1 MADPRLTRLHPYIRD
16 RQEQLVLN
24 HKAIEGGRPYIAAR
38 LSRHACESE
47 TSWQGTRTIG
57 GNVQGI
63 QGRKDRAF
71 LVNYAGR
78 IARKINQLVTSGDIK
93 REGIDPAFERDA
105 SATGLSIGQF
115 MDRVGEFLTA
125 GGWAWIGIDR
135 MAAPV
140 DDQGQPRQ
148 RSQAEREAS
157 GDRVWWT
164 AWRAYEV
171 VDWRF
176 GPGGNAL
183 EWLIT
188 EERKE
193 EGGDDPNKAPVP
205 MILRTIWTPGGG
217 VRLYAKAETPDKVER
232 EEQFTIGANVVPFVP
247 VGVPTGCP
255 CWFDDVE
262 MVCASILNLESAHN
276 ENLVQSVF
284 PQLIMPTGII
294 EWIMQQANASFDRAV
309 TMARGLNYPI
319 IEPAE
324 AKGVTRYLQPSASD
338 LEAIPNEITRR
349 RADLF
354 EIVGMAL
361 SRDSAQVESAEAKRI
376 GLLDVSAVLA
386 QRAEILQTAE
396 GAAVAM
402 SKRIDPAFAVYAPI
416 YPTAFD
422 VGDIKG
428 ELESLLLI
436 STAALPD
443 GAKRELAK
451 AFVRKLVKVGKV
463 DKVREAELLAEADA
477 DQVPDDL
484 AAFSAA
490 GRPADGAIQDTALN
504 GAQVASLLE
513 IAIQAASKGLPIET
527 AKEIAQAAFPAIGPE
542 EIAKIF
548 APLVNFKPAQ
558 QPAQGFAG

>member
-24 HKAIEGGRPYIAAR
+24 YKAIEGGRPYIAAR

-57 GNVQGI
+57 GNVAGI

-78 IARKINQLVTSGDIK
+78 IARKINQLVTSGDIT
-93 REGIDPAFERDA
+93 REGIDPKFERDA

-164 AWRAYEV
+164 AWRAHEV

-232 EEQFTIGANVVPFVP
+232 EEKFTIGSPVVPFVP

-294 EWIMQQANASFDRAV
+294 EWIMQQANCNFDRAV

-338 LEAIPNEITRR
+338 LEAIPNEIIRR

-396 GAAVAM
+396 GASVAM
-402 SKRIDPAFAVYAPI
+402 SEKIDQAFKIYAPI

-451 AFVRKLVKVGKV
+451 AFVRKLIKVGKV
-463 DKVREAELLAEADA
+463 DKVREAELLAEADE
-477 DQVPDDL
+477 DQVPDEL

-527 AKEIAQAAFPAIGPE
+527 AKEIAQAAFPAIGPD

-548 APLVNFKPAQ
+548 APLVNFKPAP